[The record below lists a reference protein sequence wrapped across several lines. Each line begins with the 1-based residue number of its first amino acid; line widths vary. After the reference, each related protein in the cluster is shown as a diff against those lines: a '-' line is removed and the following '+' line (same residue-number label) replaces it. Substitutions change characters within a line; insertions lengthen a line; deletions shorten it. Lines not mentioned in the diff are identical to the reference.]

1 MNRYNHLSQVF
12 NLKFQITT
20 LLTSIFLGL
29 SLSNFSAFADQIPTL
44 ILKDTQVAA
53 SYLPDNVPVSTLATS
68 KIPMLGYTSSTGVS
82 AFNSQN
88 ETTTSQVEILKNSN
102 RLLVKFQNGTL
113 ESEKIRLR
121 TSAGVSKVQSSSL
134 LKGYEFW
141 NIETRTALTSSSV
154 VALTLSKSVQ
164 SVYPD
169 KIVKIARTPNDP
181 DYSKTWGMPKINA
194 PAAWSRNTGSNQV
207 TVAVIDSGVLLNHP
221 DLTKNIWSNDAEV
234 NGVAG
239 FDDDDNGYIDDFQGW
254 DYVGQSA
261 GNPVPDNDPTD
272 ENGHGT
278 HVAGIIGAV
287 GDNGIGVAGVNWNVK
302 LLPLKICDINGF
314 CSLIAAIQAL
324 EYAVAKNVLISNNSY
339 GGGEY
344 TPFGVAIEN
353 AGLAGH
359 LFIAAAG
366 NAVND
371 NDGAFPFFPANY
383 DFDNVL
389 AVASISS
396 SGLRSWFSNYGVES
410 VDIAAPG
417 DSIFSTYVKSG
428 VATYEYLSGTSMAT
442 PYVAGAA
449 ALVAAAW
456 LQIGHNWTVKE
467 MKNRLLLSSTPDLP
481 MNDLVSSGGVLNLAS
496 ATNLESPLYSLV
508 HIHQIGTGVGVVN
521 SSFGSCSIRNCRL
534 DPKLTQGSQITLTA
548 APGQGSVFQGWSG
561 ACIGTSTCV
570 INLNELKSYKVYASF
585 KGQLPNG
592 SSVQSLNS
600 ASKSL
605 PVPVATHPWG
615 QFIKTF
621 LSKDGNTR
629 AIARRYDSAQS
640 QGSCSY
646 LDTYT
651 NGKRDWPTGGIT
663 VEKLV
668 AGVWVEDGAEIIPPP
683 KLGDEPATRW
693 YNCGYFGYNVALSRT
708 GDRMVV
714 NLFASYDPYY
724 RPSNPSM
731 CAAVV
736 YDRLNSGWEQSSLL
750 KPANYSECWNPAIG
764 NPGWLESDWRDISI
778 SDDGTRIF
786 VGGTSRIRVFDLVQG
801 AWVISSTINLPARG
815 SICSIFDGSPT
826 VSAGDGKTVAIA
838 FPACNPISP
847 GWYAGLV
854 WIYKYSAGVWSQVFE
869 IKPNDGNTVGTMA
882 FGMNLAFDSTGKTM
896 VVTYGRNWASVSD
909 DTNWRGAAWVYE
921 YVNSKWTKVREII
934 NPYPLKHQWWQDRVL
949 SCNILSDDGSRL
961 ICGAP
966 TDWANQKMIG
976 WFQVLDRLG
985 PSWINEIS
993 TKFIFD
999 PDALPWE
1006 QLALHSA
1013 NGDVLNFYSGLSWGA
1028 ITSGRYGENRIGT
1041 IMTPGP
1047 PNRIPQSTL
1056 TITNKV
1062 LTSPANRSVTLTAS
1076 GGSGTGTVS
1085 YSATGSGCS
1094 ISGATLSVTLV
1105 TTCSVVAT
1113 KAASGVY
1120 ASASSAPVNF
1130 TFSMVAQSSLRI
1142 SNAIKSAPAGTTIAL
1157 TTSGGS
1163 GVINVSYV
1171 ATGTGCTVSGTSLTL
1186 LTAGRCSVVATNA
1199 SNGIYSS
1206 ISSAATVFTFT
1217 AATQVT
1223 LTISNT
1229 VLTTIAGTAVTLTT
1243 SGGSGSGA
1251 VTYRASGSGCTIT
1264 TTTLTATRATTCS
1277 VTATKAADET
1287 YKSASSTVVR
1297 FIFTLAP
1304 QEALSISTSPT
1315 SANAGTPI
1323 VLTTTGGS
1331 GAGAVRFALT
1341 PSAGCRLSGST
1352 LNATTPASCT
1362 VTATKAANGA
1372 YAAITSAPVTFTF
1385 SAVAQATLN
1394 ISNSITTAQKGKPIT
1409 LTTAGGS
1416 GSGRVTFTL
1425 ISGGCT
1431 LNRTR
1436 LTSTTATTCS
1446 ISATKAAS
1454 GIYSEVSSVAR
1465 EFTFTN

>member
-1 MNRYNHLSQVF
+1 MSRNGLCSQIL
-12 NLKFQITT
+12 NLKFKTTT

-29 SLSNFSAFADQIPTL
+29 SLSNFSAFADQFSTPS
-44 ILKDTQVAA
+44 LKDTQVAA
-53 SYLPDNVPVSTLATS
+53 SYLPDNVPVSALATLKNPVS
-68 KIPMLGYTSSTGVS
+68 GNVTSTGIS
-82 AFNSQN
+82 SMPLQN
-88 ETTTSQVEILKNSN
+88 ETATSQVEILKNSN
-102 RLLVKFQNGTL
+102 KLLVRFQNGTT
-113 ESEKIRLR
+113 ENEKIRSR
-121 TSAGVSKVQSSSL
+121 ASAGVSKVQNSSL

-141 NIETRTALTSSSV
+141 NIETRTALTPSAV
-154 VALTLSKSVQ
+154 IALSLSKSIQ
-164 SVYPD
+164 SIYAD

-207 TVAVIDSGVLLNHP
+207 TVAVIDSGISLNHP
-221 DLTKNIWSNDAEV
+221 DLSKNIWSNDAEI

-239 FDDDDNGYIDDFQGW
+239 FDDDQNGYIDDFHGW
-254 DYVGQSA
+254 DFVGESA
-261 GNPVPDNDPTD
+261 GYPVPDNNPTD

-302 LLPLKICDINGF
+302 LMPLKICDINGF

-324 EYAVAKNVLISNNSY
+324 EYAVAKNVSISNNSY

-344 TPFGVAIEN
+344 APFGVAIEN

-359 LFIAAAG
+359 LFLAAAG

-371 NDGAFPFFPANY
+371 NDGAYPFFPANY
-383 DFDNVL
+383 EFENVL

-428 VATYEYLSGTSMAT
+428 VDTYEYLSGTSMAT

-456 LQIGHNWTVKE
+456 LQIGHSWTVKE

-496 ATNLESPLYSLV
+496 ATNLDSSLYSLV
-508 HIHQIGTGVGVVN
+508 HIHQIGTGAGVVN
-521 SSFGSCSIRNCRL
+521 SIFGSCSVRNCRL
-534 DPKLTQGSQITLTA
+534 DPKITQGSQVTLTA
-548 APGQGSVFQGWSG
+548 VPGQGSVFQGWSG
-561 ACIGTSTCV
+561 ACNGTATCV
-570 INLNELKSYKVYASF
+570 ITLNELKSYKVYANF

-592 SSVQSLNS
+592 SSVQTLNS

-605 PVPVATHPWG
+605 PVPVATNPWG
-615 QFIKTF
+615 QFIKAF
-621 LSKDGNTR
+621 ISKDGNTR
-629 AIARRYDSAQS
+629 AIARRYYSAQS
-640 QGSCSY
+640 GGACYY
-646 LDTYT
+646 LDSYT

-668 AGVWVEDGAEIIPPP
+668 AGSWVEDGAEIIPPP
-683 KLGDEPATRW
+683 KLGDEPTTRW

-714 NLFASYDPYY
+714 NLFASYDPFY

-736 YDRLNSGWEQSSLL
+736 YDRLNSGWEQSALL
-750 KPANYSECWNPAIG
+750 KPENYSECWNPAVG

-786 VGGTSRIRVFDLVQG
+786 VGGTSHIRVFDLVQG
-801 AWVISSTINLPARG
+801 AWVISSTINLPVRG
-815 SICSIFDGSPT
+815 SVCSIFDSSPT

-854 WIYKYSAGVWSQVFE
+854 WIYKFSAGTWSQVYE

-882 FGMNLAFDSTGKTM
+882 FGMTLAFDSTGKTM

-909 DTNWRGAAWVYE
+909 DTNWRGGAWVYE
-921 YVNSKWTKVREII
+921 YVNSKWIKVREII

-966 TDWANQKMIG
+966 TDWANQRMIG

-1006 QLALHSA
+1006 RLTSHTATS
-1013 NGDVLNFYSGLSWGA
+1013 DVVNFYSSLSWGA
-1028 ITSGRYGENRIGT
+1028 ITSGRYSENRIGS
-1041 IMTPGP
+1041 IVTPGA
-1047 PNRIPQSTL
+1047 PNRIPQSTIK
-1056 TITNKV
+1056 ITNKA
-1062 LTSPANRSVTLTAS
+1062 LTSPAGKTITLTTS
-1076 GGSGTGTVS
+1076 GGSGVGAVS
-1085 YSATGSGCS
+1085 YVTTGSGCS
-1094 ISGATLSVTLV
+1094 VSGATLSVILA

-1113 KAASGVY
+1113 KAASGIY
-1120 ASASSAPVNF
+1120 DSASSAPVNF
-1130 TFSMVAQSSLRI
+1130 TFNSVAQSTLRI
-1142 SNAIKSAPAGTTIAL
+1142 SNAIKSAPAATTIAL
-1157 TTSGGS
+1157 QTSGGS
-1163 GVINVSYV
+1163 GVISVSYV
-1171 ATGTGCTVSGTSLTL
+1171 ATGTGCTVSGTSLIR
-1186 LTAGRCSVVATNA
+1186 LTAGTCSVVATNA

-1206 ISSAATVFTFT
+1206 ISSASTVFTFT
-1217 AATQVT
+1217 ALTQVS

-1229 VLTTIAGTAVTLTT
+1229 ILTTIAGTAVTLTT
-1243 SGGSGSGA
+1243 SGGSGTGT

-1264 TTTLTATRATTCS
+1264 TNTLTATRPTTCS
-1277 VTATKAADET
+1277 VTATKAADPT
-1287 YKSASSTVVR
+1287 YKFAISAVVR

-1304 QEALSISTSPT
+1304 QQPLSISNSPT

-1323 VLTTTGGS
+1323 PLTTTGGS
-1331 GAGAVRFALT
+1331 GAGAVKFVLP
-1341 PSAGCRLSGST
+1341 PSAGCRLLGAT
-1352 LNATTPASCT
+1352 LSATTPTSCT
-1362 VTATKAANGA
+1362 VTATKAAHGVF
-1372 YAAITSAPVTFTF
+1372 AAVTSAPVTFAF
-1385 SAVAQATLN
+1385 SAVPQAILT
-1394 ISNSITTAQKGKPIT
+1394 ISNAITTTQKGKRIT
-1409 LTTAGGS
+1409 LTTSGGS
-1416 GSGRVTFTL
+1416 GSGRVNFSL

-1431 LNRTR
+1431 LNG
-1436 LTSTTATTCS
+1436 TSLSSITATTCS

-1454 GIYSEVSSVAR
+1454 GIYSAVSSVAK